1 VLAAVAVALW
11 LLFRDGD
18 DSATAS
24 STTAGETT
32 ISSSEESSSSSSS
45 SSSSTSTSTSE
56 SDPTTPAG
64 IPPATVP
71 PDGLGDDPFLD
82 ELAQTCY
89 DGIMEDCDSLYGL
102 SEDDSLYQAYGDT
115 CAGRQPEGT
124 QVLCAVAFPED

>member
-1 VLAAVAVALW
+1 VAGVVVIAAIGIALW
-11 LLFRDGD
+11 LLLGND
-18 DSATAS
+18 DD
-24 STTAGETT
+24 STTASATTSETT
-32 ISSSEESSSSSSS
+32 SSSSEES

-64 IPPATVP
+64 IPPATVT

-89 DGIMEDCDSLYGL
+89 DGSMEDCDSLYLL
-102 SEDDSLYQAYGDT
+102 SEDGSLYKAYGDT

-124 QVLCAVAFPED
+124 QVLCTVAFPGE